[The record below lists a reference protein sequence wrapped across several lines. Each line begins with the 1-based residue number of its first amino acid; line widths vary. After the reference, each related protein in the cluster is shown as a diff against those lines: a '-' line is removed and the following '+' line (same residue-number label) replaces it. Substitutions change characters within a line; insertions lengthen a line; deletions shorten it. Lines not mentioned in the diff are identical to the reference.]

1 MNTEDCLLLIKQ
13 IMELADSNAKLT
25 ARVES
30 YANEIFRWRDANASL
45 QARMDATSVH
55 SETKALQMANA
66 SIYSLER
73 EVDGHKKTIIE
84 LADELNQLKKRG
96 SIEVQFV

>member
-1 MNTEDCLLLIKQ
+1 MDAEDCLLLIKQ
-13 IMELADSNAKLT
+13 IMDLGDSNAKLT

-30 YANEIFRWRDANASL
+30 LSKEILRWRDANASL

-73 EVDGHKKTIIE
+73 DLDGHKKTILE
-84 LADELNQLKKRG
+84 LADELNQLKKRD
-96 SIEVQFV
+96 SVDVELK